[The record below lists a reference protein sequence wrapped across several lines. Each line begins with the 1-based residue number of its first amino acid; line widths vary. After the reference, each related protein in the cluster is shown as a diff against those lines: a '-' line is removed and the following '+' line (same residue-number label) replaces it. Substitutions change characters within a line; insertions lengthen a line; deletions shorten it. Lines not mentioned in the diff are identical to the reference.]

1 MALLFSCCSNGIL
14 KMLVKLEL
22 SYQAKSNDQPNRV
35 EINQKVVEV
44 LQPEVEKLYTFMRF
58 TVLFSIY
65 LSIYITDEC
74 DIQVC

>member
-1 MALLFSCCSNGIL
+1 
-14 KMLVKLEL
+14 MLVKLEL
-22 SYQAKSNDQPNRV
+22 SFQAKSNDQPNRV